1 MAKAAYGRN
10 KKKAEKGRHPITRS
24 AMKKIPLIKPY
35 VTEEVKAK
43 VCEVI
48 DSGHLTEGAVTR
60 ELEQAFKNYLG
71 CKYAIATTSCT
82 TGLEM
87 ALKVLGVGPG
97 SEVIVPDYTYPAT
110 ADAVA
115 IVGAEVVIVDVDR
128 ETMLIAYDKLEQAIT
143 QKTKAIIPVSLFGNP
158 LDYHSLS
165 AIKDRYG
172 LYIVEDAACSI
183 GAEYNGTRVG
193 NLADITVFSL
203 HPRKVIT
210 TGEGGM
216 ITTNDPKWAEWIN
229 SYKRFGMRAQA
240 PGKENLF
247 ERIGTNYKL
256 SDLLSA
262 VGLVQMRH
270 LDELLTRRI
279 YIHLLENNGLV
290 RIPKIT
296 SSGKHSRQSFCVH
309 IENRDKVMSRLREL
323 GIEVQIGTYS
333 LHMHPAFSPG
343 GRCKIFGDMTGSKY
357 AFHQCLSLPMYHEM
371 TDEDQETVVNNLVR
385 LL

>member
-1 MAKAAYGRN
+1 
-10 KKKAEKGRHPITRS
+10 
-24 AMKKIPLIKPY
+24 MKKIPLIKPY

-48 DSGHLTEGAVTR
+48 DSGYLTEGDVTR
-60 ELEQAFKNYLG
+60 EFEQAFRDYVG
-71 CKYAIATTSCT
+71 SEYAIATTSCT

-87 ALKVLGVGPG
+87 ALRALGVGPG
-97 SEVIVPDYTYPAT
+97 DEVIVPDYTYPAT
-110 ADAVA
+110 ADVVA
-115 IVGAEVVIVDVDR
+115 IVAAKAVIVDVDQ
-128 ETMLIAYDKLEQAIT
+128 ETMLIAYDELEQAIT

-158 LDYHSLS
+158 LDYHRLS

-172 LYIVEDAACSI
+172 LYIVEDAACAI

-193 NLADITVFSL
+193 NLADISIFSL

-216 ITTNDPKWAEWIN
+216 ITTNNPKWAEWMT
-229 SYKRFGMRAQA
+229 SYKRFGMREQA
-240 PGKENLF
+240 SRKESYF
-247 ERIGTNYKL
+247 ERTGTNYKL

-279 YIHLLENNGLV
+279 YLAEKYIQLLENNGLV
-290 RIPKIT
+290 YIPKTT

-309 IENRDKVMSRLREL
+309 IENRDKVMSRMREL
-323 GIEVQIGTYS
+323 GIEAQIGTYS

-343 GRCKIFGDMTGSKY
+343 ERCRLCGDMAGSSY
-357 AFHQCLSLPMYHEM
+357 AFRHCLSLPMYHEM
-371 TDEDQETVVNNLVR
+371 TDEDQQTVVNNLVK